1 MRTAIVTTI
10 TAEIAEITENRFKTI
25 LGVLGETCR
34 RVVAGLVSVALVF
47 AHATPAFAYLKFGV
61 DVGGRQVALKW
72 ARTPV
77 RYFVS
82 DRGVPGVTPIELQAA
97 VARAFATWQAVPS
110 ASIAYQFV
118 GVTGALP
125 LEEDGQ
131 STLGFLARPEL
142 DRVLASTSFLI
153 DQSTGEL
160 LESDIFFNSGFR
172 WSVAPAGE
180 SGRFDLESVALH
192 EIGHMSGLGHSALGE
207 TELQAEG
214 GRRVIA
220 SEAVMFPIAYPSGN
234 VSGRSLRDD
243 DVAGISDV
251 YPDNDFT
258 ATTGSV
264 SGTVTRNGR
273 GVLGAHVVAFDLRT
287 GSLVGSFSLNDQGRF
302 LIAGLSPGPHVIRVE
317 PLDDADLD
325 SFFDVTAPVD
335 LEFRTAFSDR
345 LVVVPRG
352 GDGGAVEI
360 RVMAK

>member
-1 MRTAIVTTI
+1 MVY
-10 TAEIAEITENRFKTI
+10 
-25 LGVLGETCR
+25 
-34 RVVAGLVSVALVF
+34 

-61 DVGGRQVALKW
+61 QVGGRQIALKW
-72 ARTPV
+72 ARAPV

-82 DRGVPGVTPIELQAA
+82 DQAVLGVTPIELQAA
-97 VARAFATWQAVPS
+97 VARAFATWQAVPT
-110 ASIAYQFV
+110 ASIAYHFV
-118 GVTGALP
+118 GFTGALP

-153 DQSTGEL
+153 DVSTGEL
-160 LESDIFFNSGFR
+160 LESDIFFNTAFR
-172 WSVAPAGE
+172 WSAAPAGE

-207 TELQAEG
+207 TELRAEG

-220 SEAVMFPIAYPSGN
+220 AEAVMFPIAYPSGN

-243 DVAGISDV
+243 DVAGISDL
-251 YPDNDFT
+251 YPDNDFN

-273 GVLGAHVVAFDLRT
+273 GVFGAHLVAFDLLT
-287 GSLVGSFSLNDQGRF
+287 GSLIGNFSLNDQGRF
-302 LIAGLSPGPHVIRVE
+302 SIAGLSPGPHVIRVE
-317 PLDDADLD
+317 PLDDADID
-325 SFFDVTAPVD
+325 SFFTVPAAVD
-335 LEFRTAFSDR
+335 LEFRTAFFDR

-352 GDGGAVEI
+352 GDGGAVDI
-360 RVMAK
+360 TVIAK